1 MSLTGSTKYFYRL
14 KETPGTEML
23 TRMYWMMG
31 EWGIRTHH
39 LQGILAVSV
48 DGAGPWSFEW
58 DVHNLPTQFFPS
70 GFHLTSGDCVS
81 SPVMK
86 DLNEGAYL
94 QFLII
99 PIKA

>member
-1 MSLTGSTKYFYRL
+1 
-14 KETPGTEML
+14 ML
-23 TRMYWMMG
+23 TRVCWMMG
-31 EWGIRTHH
+31 DGNSHIS
-39 LQGILAVSV
+39 LQGKLAVSV

-70 GFHLTSGDCVS
+70 GFHLTSGDCIS

-86 DLNEGAYL
+86 DLNEDAYL

-99 PIKA
+99 PIEA